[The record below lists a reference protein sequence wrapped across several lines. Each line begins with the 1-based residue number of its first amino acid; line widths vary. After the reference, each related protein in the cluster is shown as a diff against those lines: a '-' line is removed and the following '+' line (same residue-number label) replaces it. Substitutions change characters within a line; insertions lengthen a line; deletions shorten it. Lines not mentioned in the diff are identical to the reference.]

1 MTDKVTQ
8 KQQNLEFQMTL
19 DELKRNLKAG
29 EVEVTAE
36 QKGLQMGMAPEDL
49 IQRHEVSDNSWHI
62 FCVSSS

>member
-1 MTDKVTQ
+1 MRDKVTQ

-49 IQRHEVSDNSWHI
+49 IQRHEVSYK
-62 FCVSSS
+62 SSFYYMLS